1 MTITYHKDLIQGT
14 PEWHQQ
20 RCGMIT
26 ASEVKLLLSP
36 KTLKPLN
43 NDKTRAHIWEL
54 AAQRISGYVEPTYIG
69 DEMLRGH
76 NDEIE
81 ARYLYDK
88 HFAKI
93 TECGF
98 ITNDEFGFTL
108 GCSPDALVGDD
119 GGVECKSR
127 RQKFQV
133 QTFVEYLREGKIPE
147 DFTLQ
152 VQSCLLITRRSW
164 WDFISFS
171 GGLPMMPITVEAD
184 KEVQEAIVEAC
195 KNAEHQ
201 IEEAIAD
208 WRQVVAKSKC
218 IPTER
223 KTEEEM
229 VI

>member
-69 DEMLRGH
+69 DEMLRGC

-133 QTFVEYLREGKIPE
+133 QTFVEYLRDGKIPE

-152 VQSCLLITRRSW
+152 VQSCLLITRRNW

-184 KEVQEAIVEAC
+184 KEVQEAIVEVC
-195 KNAEHQ
+195 KKAEQQ

-208 WRQVVAKSKC
+208 WRQIVAKGKC
-218 IPTER
+218 VPTER

-229 VI
+229 VL